1 MCPRINWISK
11 ILAVFC
17 CFRLYLGIETISCR
31 LLQRMARM
39 DMDWNLK
46 KLGQL
51 FQVLTPC
58 LQKSPENSM
67 IGQLSRDVIGRLS
80 VKPWC
85 YWLWRLVMSLVRFDP
100 SIRDFQ
106 IQWRDGNENVAWKV
120 NLRSFSLYRNY
131 SYPITLSNRGEPSQ
145 NWIARDHNPSS
156 EREIKFRLCL
166 FMFSIKREIRHFHV
180 VVVQKREQK
189 CIKKR
194 DARAKLLFCL

>member
-39 DMDWNLK
+39 DVDWNLK

-85 YWLWRLVMSLVRFDP
+85 YWPWRLVMSLVRFDP
-100 SIRDFQ
+100 SFRDFK
-106 IQWRDGNENVAWKV
+106 IQRSDGNEKKSEFA
-120 NLRSFSLYRNY
+120 FFQSLSQYY

-145 NWIARDHNPSS
+145 NWIPRDHNPSS
-156 EREIKFRLCL
+156 EREIKFRLC
-166 FMFSIKREIRHFHV
+166 
-180 VVVQKREQK
+180 
-189 CIKKR
+189 
-194 DARAKLLFCL
+194 